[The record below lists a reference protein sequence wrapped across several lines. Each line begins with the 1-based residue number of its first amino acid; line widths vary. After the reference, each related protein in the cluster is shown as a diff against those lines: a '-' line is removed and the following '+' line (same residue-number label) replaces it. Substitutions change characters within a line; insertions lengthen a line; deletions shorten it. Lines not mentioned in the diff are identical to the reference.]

1 MQLRMSA
8 HHPRIPE
15 SKNRQTNSRGA
26 HIYKFSF
33 LEPFD
38 LNILYYA
45 KMVYVEF
52 RKVIYIV

>member
-1 MQLRMSA
+1 MQMRMSA
-8 HHPRIPE
+8 GHPRIPE
-15 SKNRQTNSRGA
+15 STNRQTNSRDA
-26 HIYKFSF
+26 LRYTFLF
-33 LEPFD
+33 LEPFY